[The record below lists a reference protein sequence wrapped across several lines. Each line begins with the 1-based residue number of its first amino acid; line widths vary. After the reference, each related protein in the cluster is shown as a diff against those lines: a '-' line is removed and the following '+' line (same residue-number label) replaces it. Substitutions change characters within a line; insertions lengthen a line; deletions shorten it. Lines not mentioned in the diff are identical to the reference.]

1 MKRAMGWVTL
11 AIAMLAAG
19 AARADYSGREIGN
32 WLVSAKEDR
41 FGDGGTYLAMTAG
54 DGMIFGVR
62 CIQKDL
68 SAAVI
73 FAEKELR
80 TKDLFE
86 FKFRVDKE
94 PIVETIGV
102 AINEH
107 LIEIAIEGGLV
118 KEMLDGKEL
127 AVRMKAATFTSTHVI
142 KLRGASKAF
151 VDIVKECPL
160 DKSAKKSSEADTK

>member
-1 MKRAMGWVTL
+1 MRRTIGL
-11 AIAMLAAG
+11 AALAVAMLAAS
-19 AARADYSGREIGN
+19 AARADYEGREIGN
-32 WLVSAKEDR
+32 WVVSAKEDR

-73 FAEKELR
+73 FAEKELK

-86 FKFRVDKE
+86 FKFRVDKA
-94 PIVETIGV
+94 PIVETIGL

-107 LIEIAIEGGLV
+107 LIEIAIEGSLV
-118 KEMLDGKEL
+118 KQMLDGKEL
-127 AVRMKAATFTSTHVI
+127 AVRMKAATFTSTHII

-160 DKSAKKSSEADTK
+160 AKNSSEANKK